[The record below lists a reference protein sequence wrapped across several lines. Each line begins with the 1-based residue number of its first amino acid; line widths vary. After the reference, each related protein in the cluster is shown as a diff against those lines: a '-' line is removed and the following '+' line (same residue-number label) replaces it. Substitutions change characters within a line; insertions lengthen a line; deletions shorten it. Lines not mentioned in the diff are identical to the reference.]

1 MKATTAIIGGVVL
14 ALGTSAAL
22 GQQAQPSD
30 TPPATQIDPATAGTP
45 ADPATDP
52 TANAA
57 TTPSDPATPSAQSSG
72 SDPLTASGTAE
83 QQQPKGKKKKAK
95 KPQ

>member
-1 MKATTAIIGGVVL
+1 MKTTTAIIGGLVL

-30 TPPATQIDPATAGTP
+30 APSATQADPATAGTP
-45 ADPATDP
+45 ADPAADP
-52 TANAA
+52 TATAA
-57 TTPSDPATPSAQSSG
+57 TTPSDPAAPSAQSPG
-72 SDPLTASGTAE
+72 SDPLTASPTAE
-83 QQQPKGKKKKAK
+83 QQQPKGKKRKAK